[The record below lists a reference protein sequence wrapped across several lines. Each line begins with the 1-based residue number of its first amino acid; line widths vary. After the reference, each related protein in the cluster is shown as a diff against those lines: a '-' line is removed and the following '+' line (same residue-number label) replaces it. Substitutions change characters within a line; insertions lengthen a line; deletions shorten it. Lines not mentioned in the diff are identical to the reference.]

1 MVRHTKPLQ
10 ETVRVVIVPEA
21 SRSSIRVCEE
31 TQGMINRLSSVY
43 SKRAGYR
50 VSANSVLN
58 LLAQNAL
65 KELEVSK

>member
-21 SRSSIRVCEE
+21 SRSSIRVCGE